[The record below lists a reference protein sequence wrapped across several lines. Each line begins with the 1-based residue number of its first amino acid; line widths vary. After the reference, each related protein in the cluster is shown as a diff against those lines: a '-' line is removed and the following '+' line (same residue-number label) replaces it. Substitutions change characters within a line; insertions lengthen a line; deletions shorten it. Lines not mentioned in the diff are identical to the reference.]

1 MRMLICNCMVFLS
14 VTVLCARD
22 LDGVLLSVL
31 MANRQVLAQSEKPE
45 VKNEILEHAQV
56 EVSAVALP
64 SQAEVLAGQQ
74 GDAES
79 VMNNTKGNAL
89 EDANIPSSDA
99 RKALQER
106 ETVEDLKN
114 PVVSGQGP
122 YENES
127 ELDWKLSN
135 PNPDSASTLRKAE
148 PTATAG

>member
-1 MRMLICNCMVFLS
+1 MVFLS

-31 MANRQVLAQSEKPE
+31 MANRQVHAQSEKPE
-45 VKNEILEHAQV
+45 VENEILEHAQV

-79 VMNNTKGNAL
+79 VMNNTEGNAL

-99 RKALQER
+99 RKALQEQ
-106 ETVEDLKN
+106 ETVEDLQKY
-114 PVVSGQGP
+114 PVVSGQGL
-122 YENES
+122 NEDES
-127 ELDWKLSN
+127 VSKAALDLKLLN
-135 PNPDSASTLRKAE
+135 PNPDSASALRKAD
-148 PTATAG
+148 PTEAAG

>member
-1 MRMLICNCMVFLS
+1 MVFLS

-31 MANRQVLAQSEKPE
+31 MANRQVHAQSENPE

-56 EVSAVALP
+56 EVSAIALP

-79 VMNNTKGNAL
+79 VMNNTMGKAL

-122 YENES
+122 HENES